1 MRLMMYNFV
10 LSGRI
15 SILTYWY
22 GVWGMGCEERE
33 KRNDKQLIKFL
44 LHGFCDLYSGANS
57 V

>member
-1 MRLMMYNFV
+1 MMYNFV

-44 LHGFCDLYSGANS
+44 LHGFWDSYSGANS